1 MPSSSTARHS
11 SSTATT
17 PHSHAPPP
25 SCLHTHHRYMVAS
38 EVKRMHEAEKVIE
51 RDRYKSDEVI
61 KQREKEYYALY
72 EEIKRRV
79 KMRQPLVEAEQIRQ
93 NELVRETKE
102 VLEDPEAD
110 EEAKSRAMRK
120 MLHDPFKDLDAFLT
134 EGEMHELNELKGKPD
149 DDEATQA
156 QMQRL
161 LLLATE
167 RRIEAHIDEL
177 LDREDDVLV

>member
-1 MPSSSTARHS
+1 M
-11 SSTATT
+11 
-17 PHSHAPPP
+17 
-25 SCLHTHHRYMVAS
+25 HTHHRYMVAS
-38 EVKRMHEAEKVIE
+38 EVQRMHEAEKVIE

-79 KMRQPLVEAEQIRQ
+79 TMRQPLVEAEQIRQ